1 VQGPGLAE
9 SPSEGWDYTN
19 TPDSLPAP
27 TQLPSAAPAWWTGQ
41 NWLGEAVTGRNKQA
55 DDCPLPGEDKGQA
68 CMPLGL
74 HEVLTLQVHP
84 DPCLHGVGVPALLDC
99 QLLEVKA
106 QYLFSFVLIHA
117 HI

>member
-1 VQGPGLAE
+1 MQGPGLAE

-74 HEVLTLQVHP
+74 HKVLTVQVHP
-84 DPCLHGVGVPALLDC
+84 DPCLHGVCGW
-99 QLLEVKA
+99 
-106 QYLFSFVLIHA
+106 
-117 HI
+117 